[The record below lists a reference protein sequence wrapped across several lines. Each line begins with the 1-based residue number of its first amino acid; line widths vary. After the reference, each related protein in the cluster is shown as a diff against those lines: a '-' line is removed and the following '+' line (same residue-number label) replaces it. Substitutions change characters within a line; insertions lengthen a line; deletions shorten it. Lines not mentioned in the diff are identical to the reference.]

1 MKFEIG
7 DKVKYIG
14 RCSTFVT
21 YNSTGV
27 ISWIRSD
34 GYDVLFSNGITWFC
48 VEGNLIKF
56 PPESGQLT
64 FNFYVVGQ
72 K

>member
-14 RCSTFVT
+14 KCSAFVI
-21 YNSTGV
+21 YNSTGIITRIV
-27 ISWIRSD
+27 EN
-34 GYDVLFSNGITWFC
+34 GYEVLFSNNVTWFC
-48 VEGNLIKF
+48 AEGNLIKF
-56 PPESGQLT
+56 PSESGQLT